1 MGLRGPRRLPL
12 GTQEPGVGARRQ
24 GGERPLCVTT
34 GGVTFQHAVGLSLFH
49 RGGRESR
56 PIRSRVSA
64 LRHPARNDL
73 SQEERTGPAG
83 RGGASGQG

>member
-1 MGLRGPRRLPL
+1 M
-12 GTQEPGVGARRQ
+12 GARRQ
-24 GGERPLCVTT
+24 GGEQPLCVTT
-34 GGVTFQHAVGLSLFH
+34 GGVTFQHAVGQASLSLFH
-49 RGGRESR
+49 SGGCESR

-73 SQEERTGPAG
+73 SQEERTGQPG